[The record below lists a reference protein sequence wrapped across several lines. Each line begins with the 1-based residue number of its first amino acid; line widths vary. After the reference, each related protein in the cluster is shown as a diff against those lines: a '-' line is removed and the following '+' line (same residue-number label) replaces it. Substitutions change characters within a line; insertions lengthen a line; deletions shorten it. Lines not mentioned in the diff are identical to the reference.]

1 MKVLSARTHVS
12 PPATVGGGRVRV
24 SDRRRPRL
32 LSGHRESGPSC
43 AHRQEEREQLS
54 DRGEEVRPMR
64 IENIRQVKARLNQIV
79 GALRDEGSVVITKNG
94 RPCAVL
100 MPVTEDTDLEVLAP
114 SQNKRFWVLYDR
126 ARKRAERKGWT
137 RLQDLE
143 R

>member
-1 MKVLSARTHVS
+1 
-12 PPATVGGGRVRV
+12 
-24 SDRRRPRL
+24 
-32 LSGHRESGPSC
+32 
-43 AHRQEEREQLS
+43 
-54 DRGEEVRPMR
+54 MR

-100 MPVTEDTDLEVLAP
+100 MPVTEDTDLEVLAL